1 MIISDD
7 FSDAARSRYCLNTLS
22 LCVSLC
28 AYVCDVFVGAINYKN
43 TDDMLIKIG
52 KNTCYD

>member
-1 MIISDD
+1 
-7 FSDAARSRYCLNTLS
+7 
-22 LCVSLC
+22 
-28 AYVCDVFVGAINYKN
+28 VCDVFVGAINYKN